1 VETQK
6 SLDALWGNCE
16 LTEEDIKLVA
26 EVLAKIGGNWYP
38 ERAQSASRTV
48 NNRHREVARIIIAA
62 VERAKAANQS
72 ATGEASAPDPSRN
85 AQSHNGAE
93 DGELYVGASVIY
105 RPPGDK
111 RTLAC
116 RIEKLEDGRAYV
128 LPEHREIGWVSTHS
142 LLPLKPTRDNATQSS
157 RPSPPA
163 TLAGSTDAPP
173 QVPEAVTFT
182 PERPVKGAEGPA
194 GVKYYFSSSGEWI
207 AFSRS
212 ETDRYLFD
220 RKGTWIGWFPWG
232 DKEIADING
241 QYLGT
246 VVYGDRIYRRP
257 SSAPEKRE
265 AGFVMDPG
273 TAGYVGYPGYA
284 AHREPPRGFKDID
297 VTRIPV
303 GRRSWLKSN
312 DLPAS
317 RGDLSTFEVW
327 MSKIGLGSV
336 ARAVEGLIRPERKF

>member
-1 VETQK
+1 M
-6 SLDALWGNCE
+6 WNCE

-38 ERAQSASRTV
+38 ERAQSVPRTV

-72 ATGEASAPDPSRN
+72 ATEEASAPDLSGDVRTT
-85 AQSHNGAE
+85 NGAE
-93 DGELYVGASVIY
+93 DGELHVGASVVY

-116 RIEKLEDGRAYV
+116 LIEELEGGRAYV
-128 LPEHREIGWVSTHS
+128 VPEHREIGWVSTHS
-142 LLPLKPTRDNATQSS
+142 LLPLKPNRDNGAQSS

-163 TLAGSTDAPP
+163 ASAGGTDAPP
-173 QVPEAVTFT
+173 QMFEAANFI
-182 PERPVKGAEGPA
+182 PERPLKVAEAPA

-212 ETDRYLFD
+212 ETDRYVFD

-246 VVYGDRIYRRP
+246 VVYGDRIFRRP
-257 SSAPEKRE
+257 SSAPERRE

-273 TAGYVGYPGYA
+273 TAGYAGYPGYA

-297 VTRIPV
+297 ITRIPV

-317 RGDLSTFEVW
+317 RGDLSPFEVW
-327 MSKIGLGSV
+327 MAKIGLGSV
-336 ARAVEGLIRPERKF
+336 ARAIEGMIRPARKF